1 MNIGNLS
8 NSQLIES
15 EHANVYKSH
24 EKHIQVVQDSQEIR
38 GVSPI
43 FYPIYTE
50 TFRGIIEKGVKV
62 ELILT
67 DAVLKRTINS
77 HDQGTEDMKKLLSTG
92 NLTIW
97 TIKDAKVAFTVTD
110 KFMTMGLFL
119 PNGTYD
125 SNKLLFSDHND
136 SLTWSNKLFEYYR
149 QRADR
154 FEL

>member
-1 MNIGNLS
+1 
-8 NSQLIES
+8 
-15 EHANVYKSH
+15 
-24 EKHIQVVQDSQEIR
+24 
-38 GVSPI
+38 
-43 FYPIYTE
+43 
-50 TFRGIIEKGVKV
+50 
-62 ELILT
+62 
-67 DAVLKRTINS
+67 
-77 HDQGTEDMKKLLSTG
+77 MKKLLSAG

-119 PNGTYD
+119 PNGMYD

-136 SLTWSNKLFEYYR
+136 SLTWANKLFEYYR